1 MQDAAQIRGY
11 MAQRKQQIGQYITQH
26 ASMQNVLGKPYA
38 QMQQNMYYYSAQVRQ
53 YQAMANSPDQ
63 LEQKALAMLSRLPAF
78 QGYMKTNSQL
88 SSLFSLPGS
97 SSGPQILAGLQTRN
111 QVSETAKSQLTA
123 AASGTTNNN
132 SSAAAAAPSVPSGL
146 ESASSQLAS
155 YKAKL
160 SQLGGGGSTIDAP
173 NFRPN
178 EQKTKT
184 FLNRLMYG
192 IDFQTTQS
200 TYYFPT
206 MTSVGL
212 SLGYRLGK
220 GNDVGVGAAMKI
232 GWGAGFN
239 HIAVTGQGVGLRT
252 FVDIALKGSF
262 SATGGFEYNYTAP
275 FTEYQQLRQIQ
286 MWTKS
291 GLIGVS
297 KTVSTKSRLLKQTK
311 LSLLFDLLSYQNV
324 PQTQPIIFRIGYSF

>member
-1 MQDAAQIRGY
+1 L
-11 MAQRKQQIGQYITQH
+11 T
-26 ASMQNVLGKPYA
+26 
-38 QMQQNMYYYSAQVRQ
+38 
-53 YQAMANSPDQ
+53 
-63 LEQKALAMLSRLPAF
+63 
-78 QGYMKTNSQL
+78 
-88 SSLFSLPGS
+88 
-97 SSGPQILAGLQTRN
+97 GLQTRN

-132 SSAAAAAPSVPSGL
+132 SSGGGSAAPSGL
-146 ESASSQLAS
+146 ESAQSQLAS

-160 SQLGGGGSTIDAP
+160 SQFGGGGGSEIDAP

-184 FLNRLMYG
+184 FFSRLMYG

-200 TYYFPT
+200 TYFFPA

-212 SLGYRLGK
+212 SLGYKLGK
-220 GNDVGVGAAMKI
+220 GNDVGIGAAMKI
-232 GWGAGFN
+232 GWGTGFN
-239 HIAVTGQGVGLRT
+239 HIAVTGQGVGLRS

-262 SATGGFEYNYTAP
+262 SATGGFEYNYVAP

-286 MWTKS
+286 DWTKS

-311 LSLLFDLLSYQNV
+311 LSLLWDFLSYQQV
-324 PQTQPIIFRIGYSF
+324 PQTEPLIFRVGYSF